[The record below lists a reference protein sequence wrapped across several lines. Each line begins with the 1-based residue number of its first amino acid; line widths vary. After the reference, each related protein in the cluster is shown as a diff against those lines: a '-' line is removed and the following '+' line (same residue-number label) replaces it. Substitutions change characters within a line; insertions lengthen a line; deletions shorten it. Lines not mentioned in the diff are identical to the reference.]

1 MKYEKNLINDL
12 FEIKEKLE
20 EKDKNIVERFI
31 AQYNYMYADYRNIQ
45 EQKYANKK
53 MIDENEKM
61 KEQIKKYK
69 TKIKQL
75 EGEKK

>member
-31 AQYNYMYADYRNIQ
+31 AQYNHMYADYRNIQ
-45 EQKYANKK
+45 EQRYATRK
-53 MIDENEKM
+53 MIDENEEM
-61 KEQIKKYK
+61 KEKIKKYK
-69 TKIKQL
+69 IEIKKL
-75 EGEKK
+75 KGEKK